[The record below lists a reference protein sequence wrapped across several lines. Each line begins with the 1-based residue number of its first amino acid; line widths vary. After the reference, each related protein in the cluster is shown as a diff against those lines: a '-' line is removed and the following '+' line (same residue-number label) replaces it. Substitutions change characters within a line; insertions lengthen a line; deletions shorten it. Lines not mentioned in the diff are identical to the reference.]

1 MLTWPPSSDE
11 IQDAEHE
18 GDERIARCLNRDLL
32 VWPASKQW
40 LMWPRACAPVAR
52 HGEAVDAEWPRPWL
66 KAGRYREYA

>member
-40 LMWPRACAPVAR
+40 LMCPGLAHPSPVTAR
-52 HGEAVDAEWPRPWL
+52 QWTRSDR
-66 KAGRYREYA
+66 GRG